1 MKSKLL
7 SANTAI
13 IMSVLLIP
21 DKMNKKYKLH
31 LKCLSFCYPVSASFS
46 VTIPVCKEK
55 SKEVYDMRSGA

>member
-21 DKMNKKYKLH
+21 DKMNKKYKL
-31 LKCLSFCYPVSASFS
+31 L
-46 VTIPVCKEK
+46 
-55 SKEVYDMRSGA
+55 